1 MRRNEVEDLAVPSP
15 DFSELGVAD
24 PYGIFQ
30 HGFKYWLKV
39 PWGAAD
45 NLQHIDVA
53 VCCCSDSPRSSVRWR
68 NSLSSCVFS
77 MAMTACAANVS
88 TSSICFGLYGR

>member
-39 PWGAAD
+39 AWGAAD
-45 NLQHIDVA
+45 NLQHIR
-53 VCCCSDSPRSSVRWR
+53 CCRLLLQRLAQILGTRAIP
-68 NSLSSCVFS
+68 
-77 MAMTACAANVS
+77 
-88 TSSICFGLYGR
+88 